1 MKKRIIC
8 LGVLFFLVLTGCAKS
23 KDITKLNQQIMQP
36 QKKESPVATSAQKTQ
51 TTTTAALPQDS
62 PGEKVDQKAVAQ
74 DKALEAA
81 VKKQPS
87 KEKRIAPDFKLLDI
101 YQDTYAFSDYK
112 GKQPLLLFFWTTW
125 CPFCQNELRQLHNRY
140 PTLVNNGLEVLA
152 IDVGEQ
158 TSQVDDFIK
167 GSGISPGFKVL
178 VDTDT
183 TVSNSYQVVGVPTY
197 ILVSTEGYII
207 FQDNEFP
214 DNYSDLIK
222 EAQAN

>member
-1 MKKRIIC
+1 M
-8 LGVLFFLVLTGCAKS
+8 
-23 KDITKLNQQIMQP
+23 
-36 QKKESPVATSAQKTQ
+36 
-51 TTTTAALPQDS
+51 
-62 PGEKVDQKAVAQ
+62 
-74 DKALEAA
+74 
-81 VKKQPS
+81 
-87 KEKRIAPDFKLLDI
+87 
-101 YQDTYAFSDYK
+101 
-112 GKQPLLLFFWTTW
+112 
-125 CPFCQNELRQLHNRY
+125 RQLHNRY